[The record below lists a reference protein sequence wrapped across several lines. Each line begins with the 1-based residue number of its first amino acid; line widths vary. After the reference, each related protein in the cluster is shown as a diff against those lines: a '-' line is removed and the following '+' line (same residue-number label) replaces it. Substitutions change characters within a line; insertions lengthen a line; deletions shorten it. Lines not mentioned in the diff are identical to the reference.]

1 MPAAVSPII
10 AQISSKEL
18 PYEGLTVAKYLK
30 DLPSSSCSVLDLD
43 FHIVAA
49 SHHDLAILRAYFHAY
64 VSALSLSLVVM
75 LATGGSSQFIQSD

>member
-49 SHHDLAILRAYFHAY
+49 SHHDLAILRAYFHAICQCSEFESCCY
-64 VSALSLSLVVM
+64 VSYWR
-75 LATGGSSQFIQSD
+75 